1 MTPDPVRAPVAAAH
15 RLSLER
21 IARAVSVI
29 DPVFLDSPQY
39 RAEPLEA
46 DLDTRLVVKVETANP
61 IRSFKGRGTEHFTA
75 TLTGRPHLV
84 CATAGNFG
92 QGMAWSARKRGLALT
107 VFAATTASPLK
118 VERMRALGAEVRL
131 AGADVDLAHE
141 EARAF
146 AERSGARLVED
157 GRDVAIAEGAGT
169 IGIEL
174 LRWPEPFDAIVVPVG
189 DGALIGGVARWVKAE
204 RPGTRIVGVCASGA
218 PAMERSWRAGRVLEQ
233 PPPATIADG
242 IALRAPYPEALADL
256 TGLVDDFVL
265 VDDAALLSAMRRTH
279 QELGLVLEPAG
290 AAGLAAVLGGGERFR
305 ARTVGTILTGGN
317 LTMRQAQEWLTG

>member
-1 MTPDPVRAPVAAAH
+1 MTPDDARAPGAVAH

-21 IARAVSVI
+21 IARAASVI

-46 DLDTRLVVKVETANP
+46 DLDSRLVVKVETANP

-75 TLTGRPHLV
+75 ILTGRPHLV

-107 VFAATTASPLK
+107 VFAATTANPLK
-118 VERMRALGAEVRL
+118 IERMRALGAEVRL

-169 IGIEL
+169 IAIEL
-174 LRWPEPFDAIVVPVG
+174 LHWPEPFDAIVVPVG
-189 DGALIGGVARWVKAE
+189 DGALIGGV
-204 RPGTRIVGVCASGA
+204 
-218 PAMERSWRAGRVLEQ
+218 
-233 PPPATIADG
+233 
-242 IALRAPYPEALADL
+242 ALADL

-265 VDDAALLSAMRRTH
+265 VDDAALLSAMRRAH
-279 QELGLVLEPAG
+279 QDLGLVLEPAG

-317 LTMRQAQEWLTG
+317 LTTRQAQEWLTG